1 MLRKILT
8 FSALL
13 LLSLSANAQKAIL
26 EAFKPRVDSITVLAK
41 EHFRVRSS
49 LKLNKAM
56 KRGSILDLYFTKELG
71 DYPWRRQDIKWFRG
85 LLQELWPEEVSNY
98 TLGGI
103 WCESVD
109 LEELAQPAIGRD
121 GQPRPYKFKVDAK
134 PRRAFIE
141 RLGGRRYDGGLYGR
155 HIALWQSHGRFFD
168 NGAGVWS
175 WQRSPNWTTTE
186 DLYTQSYVIPFL
198 IPMLE
203 RAGAYVLTP
212 RERDTGSL
220 EIICDND
227 AHFRSPG
234 FPVRSHGLYKE
245 KGLWKDAGEGFADK
259 KEVYVKDDNPFTMG
273 SARQIACVAGK
284 GNASV
289 RWEPGLEQ
297 NGRHCVYISYKTL
310 PNSSSAAH
318 YSVFHR
324 GGKSEFT
331 VNQKMG
337 GGTWIFLGEFDLG
350 PDSYIMLDN
359 GTPTGR
365 SLEKGS
371 VVSADAVK
379 IGGGMGKIARGK
391 GKDSALWET
400 SGLPSYLEGAMYWE
414 QWAGMPYKRIHQWDT
429 DYTCDFASRGEW
441 VKMLKDDKDIPFDL
455 SLAFHTDAGVTPN
468 DSIVGTLAI
477 YTLKADG
484 SRKFKNGN
492 DRAACRLLTDFV
504 QTQIVEDLRSDYD
517 SLWTRRQIWN
527 RSYSES
533 RTTDVPAML
542 LELLAHQNFA
552 DMRFGLDP
560 GYRFDVCRAIYKG
573 ILKFLST
580 YYGVSYAVAPLPVSA
595 FSVGFGAEGK
605 ARLSW
610 EPTPDGKEPTAVPD
624 EYLVYTRVDD
634 GAFDNG
640 RSVKGCSVELPV
652 ESGHIYSYMV
662 EACNRGG
669 RSFPSEVLSL
679 GLSSEESKKILIVNN
694 FDRISAPS
702 WFDYGEY
709 AGFDAR
715 RDGGVPYIKDISY
728 GGESYEFRREKKYIN
743 NTAPGFGATDV
754 DQAGFQQAGN
764 SFDYPYVHG
773 QALLAL
779 GYSFCS
785 SSRKAYEKAPAEP
798 YFAIDLICGKQISTL
813 VGNTRKAP
821 RFRVFPA
828 PLRKALGASAAK
840 GCNLLISGA
849 YIGTDAWD
857 EIYPIADDGYQGE
870 ARSFIRDTLGY
881 RWSTSRGSVNGR
893 LNMDGLN
900 FRFRNSPDEEGYC
913 VETAGGIRAE
923 EGGKAVATFSNR
935 TGAAIFHPFEGYK
948 VMAWSVPLEAI
959 TPKEDIEIILDK
971 SLKYFE

>member
-1 MLRKILT
+1 MLRKVLT
-8 FSALL
+8 VSAVL
-13 LLSLSANAQKAIL
+13 LLSLSLNAQKAIL
-26 EAFKPRVDSITVLAK
+26 EAFKEPVDSITVLAK
-41 EHFRVRSS
+41 EHFRVKSHLS
-49 LKLNKAM
+49 LRKAM
-56 KRGSILDLYFTKELG
+56 KRGKLMDLYFTKELG
-71 DYPWRRQDIKWFRG
+71 DYPWRSKDIKWFRSS
-85 LLQELWPEEVSNY
+85 LQELWPEDVAGYS
-98 TLGGI
+98 LGGI

-109 LEELAQPAIGRD
+109 LEELAQPAPGNN

-134 PRRAFIE
+134 PRKAFIE
-141 RLGGRRYDGGLYGR
+141 KSGERRYDGGLYGR

-175 WQRSPNWTTTE
+175 WQRSPNWRTTE

-220 EIICDND
+220 EVICDND
-227 AHFRSPG
+227 SHFRSPG
-234 FPVRSHGLYKE
+234 FPVRSHGRYKE
-245 KGLWKDAGEGFADK
+245 KGPWKDAGEGFADK

-273 SARQIACVAGK
+273 SARQTACSGGK
-284 GNASV
+284 ATASI
-289 RWEPGLEQ
+289 RWEPCLEE
-297 NGRHCVYISYKTL
+297 NGRHCVYISYKTM
-310 PNSSSAAH
+310 PNSSSSAR
-318 YSVFHR
+318 YTVFHR
-324 GGKSEFT
+324 GGKSEFI

-359 GTPTGR
+359 GSSSGR
-365 SLEKGS
+365 SSEKGN
-371 VVSADAVK
+371 VVSADAVR
-379 IGGGMGKIARGK
+379 IGGGMGKIARGS
-391 GKDSALWET
+391 GSDESEWET

-414 QWAGMPYKRIHQWDT
+414 QWAGMPYKRIHQWET

-484 SRKFKNGN
+484 SRKFKNGD
-492 DRAACRLLTDFV
+492 DRAACRLITDFV
-504 QTQIVEDLRSDYD
+504 QTQIVDDLRCDYD

-533 RTTDVPAML
+533 RTTDVPAVL

-560 GYRFDVCRAIYKG
+560 QYRFDVCRAIYKG

-580 YYGVSYAVAPLPVSA
+580 YYGVSYTVAPLPVSA
-595 FSVGFGAEGK
+595 FSVGFGQAGK
-605 ARLSW
+605 AQLSW
-610 EPTPDGKEPTAVPD
+610 EASKDAKEPTAVPD
-624 EYLVYTRVDD
+624 EYIVYTRIDD

-640 RSVKGCSVELPV
+640 TRVKGCSIEMPV
-652 ESGHIYSYMV
+652 EAGHIYSYKV

-669 RSFPSEVLSL
+669 RSFPSEILSL
-679 GLSSEESKKILIVNN
+679 GLAPEGSKKILIVNN

-728 GGESYEFRREKKYIN
+728 SGESYEFRREKKYIN

-754 DQAGFQQAGN
+754 DQADFQQAGN
-764 SFDYPYVHG
+764 SFDYPAVHG
-773 QALLAL
+773 RALLDL

-785 SSRKAYEKAPAEP
+785 SSRKAFEKAPARP
-798 YFAIDLICGKQISTL
+798 YFAIDVICGKQISTL
-813 VGNTRKAP
+813 VGNSRKPA
-821 RFRVFPA
+821 RFQVFPA
-828 PLRKALGASAAK
+828 AFRKALGASASA

-849 YIGTDAWD
+849 YIATDAWD
-857 EIYPIADDGYQGE
+857 EIYPIVDPQYQE
-870 ARSFIRDTLGY
+870 DARRFILDTLGY
-881 RWSTSRGSVNGR
+881 RWSTSRGSVNGKFQ
-893 LNMDGLN
+893 LDEENYS
-900 FRFRNSPDEEGYC
+900 FRFSPDEEGYC
-913 VETAGGIRAE
+913 VEMAGGIRPTD
-923 EGGKAVATFSNR
+923 GGKLVARFSNR
-935 TGAAIFHPFEGYK
+935 TGAAVYHPFEGWK
-948 VMAWSVPLEAI
+948 VLAWSVPFETI
-959 TPKEDIEIILDK
+959 TPKENIKTIIDK